1 MVILCKKD
9 WVNELI
15 KFHQNH
21 ESKKWDLDDVAI
33 IES

>member
-1 MVILCKKD
+1 MVILCKND

-15 KFHQNH
+15 KFHQNQ
-21 ESKKWDLDDVAI
+21 KVGLRYVAI